1 MSTQLLGELAAM
13 RLPKTFTDKNTVDLI
28 WKLREAEY
36 VAAISSSRRSP
47 TAFASVLC
55 ITATGRSALERITAG
70 EQHEPA

>member
-1 MSTQLLGELAAM
+1 MHPQLLGELAAM
-13 RLPKTFTDKNTVDLI
+13 RLPTTFTDKDTVELI
-28 WKLREAEY
+28 WQLRETGY

-70 EQHEPA
+70 DQHEPA